1 MTRAR
6 SEFVRRTEVFTMKS
20 LIPAFAI
27 ILGAAA
33 STAAA
38 PPATLTTLQAIH
50 SLTNEDARQAHPV
63 AFQATVTYFRGYEHV
78 LFVQDGDEAI
88 YVSVNP
94 DEKLASGDRI
104 LIQGTLQP
112 SFHPYV
118 RGDKITLLH
127 HGPLPTP
134 LSVTYNQLM
143 NDPLDCSLVS
153 VHAVVRSADLVL
165 SADRPSTTLELL
177 SDGGS
182 IEAVVN
188 NDSGNAL
195 RELLDAEVEVTGA
208 VSGQFDGKMQ
218 RVGIVLHVSSLAD
231 VKVLKHAG
239 AGPWTLPITPMDEVF
254 NGFRIHDSTQRFR
267 VKGTITYYQPGSAL
281 VLQDGS
287 RSLWISTQTRSPLKI
302 DDVADVTGFPDI
314 HSGFLALTRSE
325 VQDTDVRAPIAPVP
339 TTWKQLSSSANIF
352 DLVSIEGQVVTE
364 VREALQD
371 EYILASDGR
380 LFTAVYRHP
389 AATSLLP
396 LPPMK
401 EISVGSRVRVT
412 GVCIPENS
420 NPFDYDKAFN
430 ILLRSFDD
438 IAVVADPSWLSVRN
452 LARTVIVLLL
462 AVIAVGA
469 WGVVMMRKVHGQT
482 AALAARTEAE
492 ASLERRR
499 SRILEDING
508 SRPLAEILEEITD
521 MISFTLEGAP
531 CWCEIADGARLGMFP
546 PDQHRLRVGRTEISG
561 RSGPPLGAIF
571 AGLNPLSR
579 PTGKAPAPRELS
591 AIEREA
597 LAAGAGLATLA
608 IETRRLYDDL
618 LHRSEFDQ
626 LTDTHNR
633 ASLDYRMA
641 AQIESARQSAG
652 IFGLIYIDLDDFKQI
667 NDVYGH
673 QAGDLYLT
681 EVARRMRQQLRPGDV
696 LARLGGDEF
705 AALIPVAHSRADV
718 EEIALRLERSFD
730 DALDAGGYVL
740 QGSASVGLAIYP
752 EDGSTKTSLLS
763 AADAAMYVAKK
774 TRRRVGA
781 MLSAQHEP
789 DPTSKD
795 RA

>member
-1 MTRAR
+1 
-6 SEFVRRTEVFTMKS
+6 MKS

-27 ILGAAA
+27 VLGLT
-33 STAAA
+33 SAAA
-38 PPATLTTLQAIH
+38 PAQPALLTTLQAIH
-50 SLTNEDARQAHPV
+50 TLSNEDAKQPHPV
-63 AFQATVTYFRGYEHV
+63 EFQATVTFFREYEYM
-78 LFVQDGDEAI
+78 LFVQDGDAAI
-88 YVSVNP
+88 YVTATHNENLIP
-94 DEKLASGDRI
+94 GDRV
-104 LIQGTLQP
+104 LIKGTVEP

-118 RGDKITLLH
+118 RSSSIELLH
-127 HGPLPTP
+127 HGALPKP
-134 LSVTYNQLM
+134 LSVTYDQLI
-143 NDPLDCSLVS
+143 NDPLDCRLVS

-165 SADRPSTTLELL
+165 SADRPSTNLELL
-177 SDGGS
+177 SDGGN
-182 IEAVVN
+182 IKAIVN
-188 NDSGNAL
+188 NSNAEAL
-195 RELLDAEVEVTGA
+195 PALLDAEVEVSGA
-208 VSGQFDGKMQ
+208 ASGDFDGKMQ
-218 RVGIVLHVSSLAD
+218 RVGVVLHVASLAD

-239 AGPWTLPITPMDEVF
+239 AGPWTLPITPMDQVF
-254 NGFRIHDSTQRFR
+254 NGFRVYDATQRFR
-267 VKGTITYYQPGSAL
+267 VRGTITYYQPGSAL

-325 VQDTDVRAPIAPVP
+325 VQDTLVQAPIAPVP

-364 VREALQD
+364 VRRALQD
-371 EYILASDGR
+371 EYVLTADGR

-401 EISVGSRVRVT
+401 EITVGSRVRVT

-438 IAVVADPSWLSVRN
+438 ITVVANPSWLSIRN
-452 LARTVIVLLL
+452 LARMVIVLLL

-469 WGVVMMRKVHGQT
+469 WGAVMMRKVHGQT

-521 MISFTLEGAP
+521 MISFTLQGAP

-546 PDQHRLRVGRTEISG
+546 PDQHRLHVVRTEISG

-579 PTGKAPAPRELS
+579 PSAKAHSPRELS
-591 AIEREA
+591 SIEREA
-597 LAAGAGLATLA
+597 LSAGAGLATLA

-626 LTDTHNR
+626 LTNTHNR
-633 ASLDYRMA
+633 ASLDRQMD
-641 AQIESARQSAG
+641 AQIENARLGAG

-673 QAGDLYLT
+673 QAGDLYLA

-705 AALIPVAHSRADV
+705 AALVPVAHTRADV
-718 EEIALRLERSFD
+718 QEIALRLERSFD
-730 DALDAGGYVL
+730 DAFDAGGYL
-740 QGSASVGLAIYP
+740 LHGSASVGLALYP
-752 EDGSTKTSLLS
+752 EDGSTKDSLLS

-774 TRRRVGA
+774 TRRRIGTMA
-781 MLSAQHEP
+781 SAQQEP
-789 DPTSKD
+789 DHTT
-795 RA
+795 

>member
-1 MTRAR
+1 MR
-6 SEFVRRTEVFTMKS
+6 S

-27 ILGAAA
+27 VLGLAAA
-33 STAAA
+33 AAA
-38 PPATLTTLQAIH
+38 EQPGTLTSLAAIH
-50 SLTNEDARQAHPV
+50 SLTNEDARQAHAV
-63 AFQATVTYFRGYEHV
+63 AFQATVTYFRGYEDA
-78 LFVQDGDEAI
+78 LFVQDGDAAI
-88 YVSVNP
+88 YVAVNP
-94 DEKLASGDRI
+94 NEKLASGDRV
-104 LIQGTLQP
+104 LIKGTVEP

-118 RGDKITLLH
+118 KSSGITLLH
-127 HGPLPTP
+127 HGAPPRP

-143 NDPLDCSLVS
+143 SDPLDCRLVS

-165 SADRPSTTLELL
+165 SADRPSTTLEML
-177 SDGGS
+177 SDGGN

-188 NDSGNAL
+188 NSSGDAL
-195 RELLDAEVEVTGA
+195 KDLLDAEVEVSGA

-231 VKVLKHAG
+231 VKVVKHGG
-239 AGPWTLPITPMDEVF
+239 AGPRTLPITPMDQVF
-254 NGFRIHDSTQRFR
+254 NGFRVYDSTQRFR
-267 VKGTITYYQPGSAL
+267 VRGTITYYQPGSAL

-325 VQDTDVRAPIAPVP
+325 VEDTHVPAPISPLPA
-339 TTWKQLSSSANIF
+339 TWKQLSTSANIF

-371 EYILASDGR
+371 EYILAADGR

-401 EISVGSRVRVT
+401 EIPPGSSVRVT

-430 ILLRSFDD
+430 ILLRSFGD
-438 IAVVADPSWLSVRN
+438 ITVVANPSWLSIRN

-462 AVIAVGA
+462 VVIAVGA
-469 WGVVMMRKVHGQT
+469 WGAVMMRKVHGQT
-482 AALAARTEAE
+482 AAMAARTEAE
-492 ASLERRR
+492 AALERRR

-521 MISFTLEGAP
+521 MISFKLEGAP

-546 PDQHRLRVGRTEISG
+546 PDRDRLRVVRSEISG

-579 PTGKAPAPRELS
+579 PIGREPSRRVLS
-591 AIEREA
+591 AIELEA
-597 LAAGAGLATLA
+597 LSGGAGLATLA

-618 LHRSEFDQ
+618 LHRSEFDL
-626 LTDTHNR
+626 LTNTHNR
-633 ASLDYRMA
+633 ASLDKKMDAR
-641 AQIESARQSAG
+641 IEIARQSAE

-667 NDVYGH
+667 NDVFGH
-673 QAGDLYLT
+673 QAGDIFLN

-705 AALIPVAHSRADV
+705 VVLVPVARSRADV

-730 DALDAGGYVL
+730 DAFDAGCYL
-740 QGSASVGLAIYP
+740 LHGSASVGLALYP
-752 EDGSTKTSLLS
+752 EDGSTKDSLLS
-763 AADAAMYVAKK
+763 AADAAMYVTKK
-774 TRRRVGA
+774 TKRRIGA
-781 MLSAQHEP
+781 MLSAQHQP

>member
-1 MTRAR
+1 
-6 SEFVRRTEVFTMKS
+6 
-20 LIPAFAI
+20 
-27 ILGAAA
+27 
-33 STAAA
+33 
-38 PPATLTTLQAIH
+38 
-50 SLTNEDARQAHPV
+50 
-63 AFQATVTYFRGYEHV
+63 
-78 LFVQDGDEAI
+78 
-88 YVSVNP
+88 
-94 DEKLASGDRI
+94 
-104 LIQGTLQP
+104 
-112 SFHPYV
+112 
-118 RGDKITLLH
+118 
-127 HGPLPTP
+127 
-134 LSVTYNQLM
+134 
-143 NDPLDCSLVS
+143 
-153 VHAVVRSADLVL
+153 
-165 SADRPSTTLELL
+165 
-177 SDGGS
+177 
-182 IEAVVN
+182 
-188 NDSGNAL
+188 
-195 RELLDAEVEVTGA
+195 
-208 VSGQFDGKMQ
+208 
-218 RVGIVLHVSSLAD
+218 
-231 VKVLKHAG
+231 
-239 AGPWTLPITPMDEVF
+239 
-254 NGFRIHDSTQRFR
+254 
-267 VKGTITYYQPGSAL
+267 
-281 VLQDGS
+281 
-287 RSLWISTQTRSPLKI
+287 
-302 DDVADVTGFPDI
+302 
-314 HSGFLALTRSE
+314 
-325 VQDTDVRAPIAPVP
+325 
-339 TTWKQLSSSANIF
+339 
-352 DLVSIEGQVVTE
+352 
-364 VREALQD
+364 
-371 EYILASDGR
+371 
-380 LFTAVYRHP
+380 
-389 AATSLLP
+389 
-396 LPPMK
+396 MK

-430 ILLRSFDD
+430 ILLRSFGD
-438 IAVVADPSWLSVRN
+438 ITVIANPSWLSIRN

-469 WGVVMMRKVHGQT
+469 WGAVMMRKAHGQT

-499 SRILEDING
+499 SR
-508 SRPLAEILEEITD
+508 ILEEITD

-531 CWCEIADGARLGMFP
+531 CWCEIADGARLGVFP
-546 PDQHRLRVGRTEISG
+546 PDQQRLRVVRTEISG
-561 RSGPPLGAIF
+561 RSGPPLGAIV
-571 AGLNPLSR
+571 AALNPLSR
-579 PTGKAPAPRELS
+579 PSGKGPSPRELS

-597 LAAGAGLATLA
+597 LSAGAGLATLA